1 MLAAS
6 AVYTARCS
14 LNKSPAWTE
23 TLKFHT
29 EAYIVDKRREEE
41 EEEEEEVTLIGE
53 IPEDRHVG
61 DVI

>member
-1 MLAAS
+1 MRS
-6 AVYTARCS
+6 
-14 LNKSPAWTE
+14 NKKSYIFLSSYLLFNK
-23 TLKFHT
+23 TL
-29 EAYIVDKRREEE
+29 EEE